1 MTQEEKKSY
10 ALGLAMGINYQK
22 VGVKLDV
29 SAFSMGFSAAING
42 IDAELLSTEEIQ
54 QCLEEIQ
61 QEIENVGVLRVETE
75 KEAGR
80 LFLEENRKK
89 AGVKETPS
97 GLQYKVITES
107 IGKKPSA
114 TDTVEVHYHGTL
126 IDGTVFDSSVIR
138 GKTIEFPL
146 NQVIKGWTEGVQ
158 LMSEGSK
165 FEFYIPSHLA
175 YGDQGA
181 GDAIKGGAALI
192 FQVELFKVK

>member
-10 ALGLAMGINYQK
+10 ALGLAIGTNYQK
-22 VGVKLDV
+22 MGVALNDA
-29 SAFSMGFSAAING
+29 AFAKGFSAAING
-42 IDAELLSTEEIQ
+42 AKSELSPDEIQ
-54 QCLEEIQ
+54 QSLDELENDMKQ
-61 QEIENVGVLRVETE
+61 VGKSQIEAE

-97 GLQYKVITES
+97 GLQYRVITDS
-107 IGKKPSA
+107 IGKKPTA

-126 IDGTVFDSSVIR
+126 IDGTVFDSSVYR
-138 GKTIEFPL
+138 GQTIEFPL
-146 NQVIKGWTEGVQ
+146 NQVIAGWTEGVQ

-165 FEFYIPSHLA
+165 YEFYIPAHLA
-175 YGDQGA
+175 YGEHGA
-181 GDAIKGGAALI
+181 GDLIKGGATLI